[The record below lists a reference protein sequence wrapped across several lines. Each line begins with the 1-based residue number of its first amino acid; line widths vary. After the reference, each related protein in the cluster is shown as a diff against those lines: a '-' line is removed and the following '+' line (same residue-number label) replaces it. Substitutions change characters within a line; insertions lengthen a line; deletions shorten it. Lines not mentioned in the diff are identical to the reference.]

1 MINLRYLRLEN
12 NLSQKELSDKVG
24 VKQNTISQ
32 IESGARNPSLSVAQK
47 LSEVLGCTVDEL
59 LKEKEGKSCSYPKI
73 YLICRT

>member
-47 LSEVLGCTVDEL
+47 LSKVLGCTVDEL
-59 LKEKEGKSCSYPKI
+59 LKEKECCK
-73 YLICRT
+73 